1 MQVRTLLHHPK
12 YFPDQQLNMFPTYEG
27 ENTKKELVTYL
38 KNSNLSY
45 TFNSNPERFISR
57 SITPTNL
64 QSFLTCPHCHFQ
76 KRKLGT
82 QSETEQMKISKAIHF
97 ILDYIYRNNLR
108 FQKSLQVLD
117 YINFR
122 DGNLLEDLKTDE
134 ENLNYD
140 ILRFLAEIEDE
151 EIKEQI
157 IRGVIIGFGTAKKL
171 GFQEVRKKDSI
182 SLNLTHNKNKGQITL
197 FNKPDLTG
205 RHPTIYTKTL
215 RKYDNFLI
223 DYKLNFD
230 PSKDTNSLQTA
241 IYYLTHLLSNRDIH
255 HYYIL
260 DLSNANFFRLRET
273 NIQTIID
280 MLNKFLMLK
289 NINYRRKNNS
299 HIHFENPETPENLQ
313 ADFLSQVEIESFSAS
328 DFGSKIYEQIKRLQ
342 EELETKTVWEQIES
356 PVTSDEIE
364 KIMIEYHRR
373 YDL

>member
-1 MQVRTLLHHPK
+1 
-12 YFPDQQLNMFPTYEG
+12 MFPKFNG
-27 ENTKKELVTYL
+27 ENSKTELISFL

-76 KRKLGT
+76 KRKLGK
-82 QSETEQMKISKAIHF
+82 QNETEQMKISKTIHF
-97 ILDYIYRNNLR
+97 ILDYIYRNNLS

-134 ENLNYD
+134 QNLNYD
-140 ILRFLAEIEDE
+140 ILRFLSEIESD

-157 IRGVIIGFGTAKKL
+157 IRGVIVGFGTAKKL
-171 GFQEVRKKDSI
+171 GFQEVRKRDSI

-197 FNKPDLTG
+197 YNNPDLTG
-205 RHPTIYTKTL
+205 RHPTTHTKTL

-230 PSKDTNSLQTA
+230 PIKNTNSLQTA
-241 IYYLTHLLSNRDIH
+241 MYFLTHVLSNRDIH

-260 DLSNANFFRLRET
+260 DLSNANLFRLKET
-273 NIQTIID
+273 SIHIIIEL
-280 MLNKFLMLK
+280 LNNFLILK

-299 HIHFENPETPENLQ
+299 HLHIDSSSVEENLQ
-313 ADFLSQVEIESFSAS
+313 VDFLAQVEIDSFQAG
-328 DFGSKIYEQIKRLQ
+328 DFGSKIYEQLKKLQ
-342 EELETKTVWEQIES
+342 NELESKTIWEQLES
-356 PVTSDEIE
+356 PVSSDDLE
-364 KIMIEYHRR
+364 KIMTEYHRR